1 MIAMGSSLVV
11 NPAAGL
17 PRVTKEHGGR
27 LVIINRDETG
37 LDGLADVVINE
48 GIGDTL
54 TAIAAKLKG
63 GIV

>member
-1 MIAMGSSLVV
+1 MV